1 MTQSGERAALRREQ
15 QVKWMWSMLEERVF
29 ARLKSDTRLRARLP
43 EIEAA
48 VAGGRLAATL
58 AVEEIAAMLGL

>member
-1 MTQSGERAALRREQ
+1 
-15 QVKWMWSMLEERVF
+15 VF

-58 AVEEIAAMLGL
+58 AVEEIAAMLGI